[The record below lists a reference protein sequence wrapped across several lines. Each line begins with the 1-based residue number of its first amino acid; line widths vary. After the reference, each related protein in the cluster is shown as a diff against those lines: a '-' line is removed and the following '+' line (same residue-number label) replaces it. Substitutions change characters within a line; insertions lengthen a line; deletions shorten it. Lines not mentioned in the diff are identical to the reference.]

1 MTKSAKRKR
10 KMRDQSDFEL
20 LSHQVCLGAKQLE
33 KKKQIILPI
42 NIEEIS
48 YTGGELVGALAK
60 KEKLKNILPHIL
72 SQKTQ
77 KTIFLLF
84 LNPAANHT
92 DERTKKHHGGH
103 LI

>member
-10 KMRDQSDFEL
+10 KMRDQSDFGL

-48 YTGGELVGALAK
+48 YTGGIGRSISQKRKAK
-60 KEKLKNILPHIL
+60 KHYTSHSLPKDTKNHIPVIPKP
-72 SQKTQ
+72 SRQ
-77 KTIFLLF
+77 
-84 LNPAANHT
+84 PY
-92 DERTKKHHGGH
+92 R
-103 LI
+103 